1 MRYTLALILFISAL
15 FSFSNSAAQEPD
27 IKDIVLINSY
37 HPSFKW
43 TFDLTYGVMTQ
54 LHIKENYRVSI
65 EFMDAKR
72 FSSQKHL
79 EALEEFLQIKYRN
92 IKIDGVICSDNYAFE
107 FFLKHGKKI
116 WGNAPMTF
124 CGVNNIKD
132 FNIDTTLNKG
142 VEETIN
148 IKKTLS
154 LINKL
159 QPNLDTLIVISD
171 FSLSG
176 VIFLKQFES
185 TVKSDF
191 PHLMYH
197 TINALSEEQ
206 LSNELRKFNPKNKAI
221 YLLSLYMPR
230 DGISLEMINEA
241 KFLSTNLDVPIY
253 GNWDFLLDHFI
264 VGGAI
269 IGGFDQGMIAA
280 KQLKEILSGN
290 NDVTFLT
297 PTPEKIIFDYNQ
309 MMKYGLNPDI
319 LPSQTEFINKPVS
332 FIEKYKKELTILL
345 IISGI
350 LFAVIIILIRIISLN
365 NITKKKLQKS
375 QSRLGLA
382 MEGANLGLWD
392 VDFIN
397 NDIFLSSKTSQ
408 LLENKSPNDININL
422 HNWTNI
428 IHPDDVDQLVEV
440 FQMHSKNIIPSFR
453 GEIRLLTD
461 AEKYKWF
468 SINGKIIDFKN
479 GKPARMIGVLM
490 NINLQKEFEEQLK
503 IAKDR
508 AEESDRLKSSFL
520 ANMSHEIRT
529 PMNAILGFTDLVISG
544 DINPEE
550 SVKYLKLIRNSGE
563 TLLNL
568 INDIID
574 FSKIQT
580 GQLSLRPETFD
591 LNILLDNITMVASA
605 LIIRYNKKIKIV
617 VKKGSANDSFLIIAD
632 PFRLE
637 QVLYNLVNNA
647 IKFTE
652 AGEISIDYKII
663 DSKTISFSLKDSGIG
678 VAPENQEF
686 IFERFSQVE
695 KSPSTNNGGT
705 GLGLAISKSLLTLM
719 GGTISV
725 DSELNKGST
734 FTFTFSYK
742 PISLIP
748 GTHF

>member
-1 MRYTLALILFISAL
+1 MRYILALTLFISAL
-15 FSFSNSAAQEPD
+15 FSSFNLTAQEAD

-43 TFDLTYGVMTQ
+43 TSDLTSGVMNQ
-54 LHIKENYRVSI
+54 MHIKDNYRVSI

-72 FSSQKHL
+72 FSSQEHIESL
-79 EALEEFLQIKYRN
+79 EDFLQIKYRN
-92 IKIDGVICSDNYAFE
+92 IKIDGIICSDNHAFE
-107 FFLKHGKKI
+107 FYLKYGRKI
-116 WGNAPMTF
+116 WGNTPMTF
-124 CGVNNIKD
+124 CGVNNIRD
-132 FNIDTTLNKG
+132 FDIDSSSYKG

-148 IKKTLS
+148 IYGTLD
-154 LINKL
+154 LITKL

-171 FSLSG
+171 LSLSG
-176 VIFLKQFES
+176 VIFLKQFVT

-191 PHLMYH
+191 PHLKYH
-197 TINALSEEQ
+197 IINAFSEEQ
-206 LSNELRKFNPKNKAI
+206 LSNELKKFNPKNKAI
-221 YLLSLYMPR
+221 YLLSLYIPR
-230 DGISLEMINEA
+230 DGISLEMISEA
-241 KFLSTNLDVPIY
+241 KLLLGNLNIPTY
-253 GNWDFLLDHFI
+253 GNWDFLFGNFI
-264 VGGAI
+264 VGGVI
-269 IGGFDQGMIAA
+269 MGGYDQGMIAA
-280 KQLKEILSGN
+280 QQLKEILNGN
-290 NDVTFLT
+290 NNITFLT
-297 PTPEKIIFDYNQ
+297 PTPEKIIFDYKQ
-309 MMKYGLNPDI
+309 MIKYGLNPDL
-319 LPSQTEFINKPVS
+319 LPPHTEFINKSVS
-332 FIEKYKKELTILL
+332 FTERYKKEFTIIV
-345 IISGI
+345 IISG
-350 LFAVIIILIRIISLN
+350 LLLAVIIILIHIIILK
-365 NITKKKLQKS
+365 NITKINLQKS

-397 NDIFLSSKTSQ
+397 NDIFLSNQTYL
-408 LLENKSPNDININL
+408 LLEYKNSNNLNINI
-422 HNWTNI
+422 HNWTNTV
-428 IHPDDVDQLVEV
+428 HPEDLAQLIEA
-440 FQMHSKNIIPSFR
+440 FQMHSKNITPSFR
-453 GEIRLLTD
+453 GELRLLTGNK
-461 AEKYKWF
+461 KYKWF
-468 SINGKIIDFKN
+468 SINGRIIDFEN

-550 SVKYLKLIRNSGE
+550 SEKYLKLIRNSGE

-591 LNILLDNITMVASA
+591 LNTLLDNITMVAST
-605 LIIRYNKKIKIV
+605 LIVRYNKKIKLV
-617 VKKGSANDSFLIIAD
+617 VKKGSTNDSFLIIAD

-637 QVLYNLVNNA
+637 QVLYNLVSNA

-663 DSKTISFSLKDSGIG
+663 DSKTISFSVKDSGIG
-678 VAPENQEF
+678 VAPENHEL

-695 KSPSTNNGGT
+695 KSSGFNNGGT
-705 GLGLAISKSLLTLM
+705 GLGLAISKSLLSLM
-719 GGTISV
+719 GGTISI
-725 DSELNKGST
+725 DSELNQGST
-734 FTFTFSYK
+734 FTFTFNYK